1 MRFAVLSDIHAN
13 LEALTKVLQKAYE
26 SEPDLIACVGD
37 IVGYGPYPNECID
50 LIRQQCACVVLGN
63 HDGGAVGRVPP
74 KSFNT
79 EGRIALE
86 WTRDQLTT
94 SNREFLQNLPA
105 SVVSYN
111 ATFVHASPR
120 LPLDWEYV
128 ATLRTATE
136 MFEHFSTA
144 YCCIGHTH
152 IPSILAADGTVNS
165 IRDGQKHLINV
176 GSVGQ
181 PRDGNPRASFA
192 LLDTETSAASIIRVE
207 YDVSATATAI
217 RQAGL
222 PEFLAKRLQY
232 GI

>member
-1 MRFAVLSDIHAN
+1 MRFAVFSDIHAN
-13 LEALTKVLQKAYE
+13 LEALTKVLARAYE
-26 SEPDLIACVGD
+26 LEADLLVCLGD
-37 IVGYGPYPNECID
+37 VVGYGPFPNECTE
-50 LIRQQCACVVLGN
+50 LVRQRCAIIVQGN
-63 HDGGAVGRVPP
+63 HDAGAAGGRDPGQ
-74 KSFNT
+74 FNP
-79 EGRIALE
+79 EGEAALV
-86 WTRDQLTT
+86 WTRSVL
-94 SNREFLQNLPA
+94 SRANREFLLNLPR

-111 ATFVHASPR
+111 VTFIHASPR
-120 LPLDWEYV
+120 NPSGWEYIS
-128 ATLRTATE
+128 TWDTGTK
-136 MFEHFSTA
+136 MFEHFATA

-152 IPSILAADGTVNS
+152 IPSIVAADGTVNS
-165 IRDGQKHLINV
+165 IREGQKHLINV

-207 YDVSATATAI
+207 YDLSATAAAI